1 MKLKSISCMEWEFLA
16 ELIRKLPKYSWGNQK
31 QLRGNSLNVQTQFI
45 PKRKL
50 PIFSLAALAIVV
62 PSIYIQNEM
71 SSSRSSYPIIVSSE
85 PPQAVLITCAP
96 LRPVASSVVT
106 SSYLPPINPTYLPT
120 LFMEQRQ
127 IQNGKW
133 RIGKNRGLKKNI
145 FFLKT

>member
-1 MKLKSISCMEWEFLA
+1 MSKHNSF
-16 ELIRKLPKYSWGNQK
+16 QK
-31 QLRGNSLNVQTQFI
+31 ENCQFSHWLHLQLLF
-45 PKRKL
+45 K
-50 PIFSLAALAIVV
+50 A
-62 PSIYIQNEM
+62 YIQNEM

-133 RIGKNRGLKKNI
+133 RIAVWRKI
-145 FFLKT
+145 FFPQNLNNMNWLVKKCQRQKISIQNAIITHNI